1 MVLKEQILIAPMHT
15 RSLMQQPEAVLEMR
29 GASKW
34 VVEGV
39 NHSYRAFSDLSLEV
53 FAGERIGIF
62 AANGFEAK
70 ALLACLSGVE
80 PLDAGTVEHNA
91 SVSWP
96 LGTNDAFLGK
106 LSGYVNARFAAEVY
120 SQPGQIDEDIRLIR
134 ELAGVDES
142 MFHEPLADWPSA
154 LRDSLKLAVSLAF
167 EFDVVMVGRIGGWN
181 HRAIHPHSVR
191 IRQCFEQ
198 RIEGRTLIVCGN
210 GQTDLAID
218 YCEEGLALVD
228 GKILYRGDPEVC
240 MEMVKEESKR
250 QKERRRERVG
260 KRVAKLV
267 GSDELDDSES
277 DDSLESSVS
286 DDTLVLR

>member
-1 MVLKEQILIAPMHT
+1 MQT

-29 GASKW
+29 GASKR
-34 VVEGV
+34 VVEGF
-39 NHSYRAFSDLSLEV
+39 NHSLRAFYDLSLEV

-62 AANGFEAK
+62 APNAFEAK
-70 ALLACLSGVE
+70 ALVACLSRVE
-80 PLDAGTVEHNA
+80 PLDAGTVNHNA

-106 LSGYVNARFAAEVY
+106 LSGHVNALFAAEIY

-134 ELAGVDES
+134 ELAGVDEI

-154 LRDSLKLAVSLAF
+154 FRDSLKLALPLAF
-167 EFDVVMVGRIGGWN
+167 EFDVVVVGRIAGWN

-191 IRQCFEQ
+191 IRKCFEQ
-198 RIEGRTLIVCGN
+198 RIEGRTLIMCGN
-210 GQTDLAID
+210 GQANLAID
-218 YCEEGLALVD
+218 YCEEGLALID

-240 MEMVKEESKR
+240 VEMVKEESKR
-250 QKERRRERVG
+250 QKQRRRERVS

-267 GSDELDDSES
+267 GSGELGSEELDDSEL
-277 DDSLESSVS
+277 DDSLEGNVS